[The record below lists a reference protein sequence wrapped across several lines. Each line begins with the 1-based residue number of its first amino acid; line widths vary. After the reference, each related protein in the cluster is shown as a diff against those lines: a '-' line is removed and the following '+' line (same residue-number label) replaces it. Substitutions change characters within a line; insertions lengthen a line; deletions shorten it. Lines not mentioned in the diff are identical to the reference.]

1 MMQTI
6 HRTTIVGKCP
16 HGCPDLYAAEF
27 HVEDR
32 VIMVEDIQAAID
44 DLTREPVYQEALTQA
59 LADRLSCVVETRG
72 VHGRFLTECRAEPKE
87 A

>member
-44 DLTREPVYQEALTQA
+44 DLTQA